1 MIKNIYLL
9 EWYGPFPNPQEVV
22 KWEKKNI
29 GNGKTYLYLFKGKK
43 YARRKYSYYCGQ
55 AFEQTAGERMM
66 NNGHHINEVIGR
78 PKDLSIWVAKFQNK
92 RPNKTDVNLVEKL
105 ITSVLAQVIVADE
118 KSVLNRTNMLRPH
131 TQAYLINEWYYPDG
145 APTLQYRNG
154 TISRMIPD
162 ILICYP
168 DDQKTYIYGNKHT
181 HYISDL
187 K

>member
-1 MIKNIYLL
+1 MIKNIYFL
-9 EWYGPFPNPQEVV
+9 EWYGPFPNPQEIV

-78 PKDLSIWVAKFQNK
+78 PKDLSIWVAKCQNK

-105 ITSVLAQVIVADE
+105 ITSVLAQVIIADE
-118 KSVLNRTNMLRPH
+118 KSYSGEKTLLEIIKTKVKDSFDDFNIANDAGLNIEVLLLVFPVQNIGKIRSEFLGVRTKR
-131 TQAYLINEWYYPDG
+131 
-145 APTLQYRNG
+145 
-154 TISRMIPD
+154 
-162 ILICYP
+162 
-168 DDQKTYIYGNKHT
+168 
-181 HYISDL
+181 
-187 K
+187 